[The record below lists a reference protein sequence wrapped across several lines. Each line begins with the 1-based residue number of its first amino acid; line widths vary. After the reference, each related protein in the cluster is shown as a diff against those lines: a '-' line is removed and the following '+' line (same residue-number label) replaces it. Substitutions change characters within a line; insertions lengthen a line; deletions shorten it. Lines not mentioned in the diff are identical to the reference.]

1 MEVDTKVGVGA
12 DADGEVVD
20 ALLAGSR
27 ELQLHLLLGDQRGE
41 MVGRS
46 DERVGLPVRDINP
59 PELLLIVSVVRTVD
73 TVRHSGLATQGL
85 LTPVHSL
92 LEPGP
97 LLLLV
102 LIVLLTD
109 WPPLLV
115 ALTAGLLGARLLPS
129 LGLTSTAGLLSLGVG
144 SCRSLSLSLR
154 FLLGFPRL
162 LARLLGFLLLLR
174 FLPDRTLLLLFFF
187 LIFLFLQFLVH

>member
-1 MEVDTKVGVGA
+1 M
-12 DADGEVVD
+12 
-20 ALLAGSR
+20 
-27 ELQLHLLLGDQRGE
+27 
-41 MVGRS
+41 
-46 DERVGLPVRDINP
+46 
-59 PELLLIVSVVRTVD
+59 
-73 TVRHSGLATQGL
+73 
-85 LTPVHSL
+85 PVHSL

-129 LGLTSTAGLLSLGVG
+129 LGLASTAGLLSLGIG
-144 SCRSLSLSLR
+144 SSRSLSLR

-187 LIFLFLQFLVH
+187 LIFLFLQFLVQVLVLLIINIVFHFISIFLLGLPIVRVSKAQ